1 MAEQLFSD
9 NAQQLIVRLHPDALE
24 YVPTRTKGW
33 RCRLDDLGWT
43 SATMGPHGV
52 EQVLLYSRDGRV
64 AAKMPAFEQIERFY
78 VALLRQLAQR
88 PIFNSVR
95 RALPTRVEP
104 AERVVWL
111 GSSATPAD
119 GAWEALQ
126 VEDRGAVVVTAA
138 GLLLVSAVGST
149 LERIP
154 WDELEGIVTRAPS
167 PHVAQGTTRFYRAR
181 AYVEVPYE
189 KLNPEVVEAIKAHLA
204 ARTPN
209 GARPE
214 GPYRGEVARL
224 FSWEIETARRDE
236 LLEENERVIA
246 AAFGRG
252 EGSLLPILGEGE
264 PGNELDA
271 IPDDGDGTPFSRT
284 DLLLTENRLL
294 RLDREGGAGLV
305 TYQEEVPFRSMPKPM
320 PSGSRLRLGPFDL
333 STDTAQNIDMPEL
346 FVRHYRAQA
355 RNHRPNPFAT
365 EVDEL

>member
-9 NAQQLIVRLHPDALE
+9 NAQQLIVRLLPDALE
-24 YVPTRTKGW
+24 YAPTGTKGW
-33 RCRLDDLGWT
+33 RCRLDDLAWT
-43 SATMGPHGV
+43 SATMGAHGV
-52 EQVLLYSRDGRV
+52 EQVLLYGRDGRI

-88 PIFNSVR
+88 PVFNSVR
-95 RALPTRVEP
+95 RSLPTRVEP

-111 GSSATPAD
+111 GSSTTAAD

-138 GLLLVSAVGST
+138 GLLLVSTVGST
-149 LERIP
+149 IDRIP

-167 PHVAQGTTRFYRAR
+167 PHVAHGSTRFYRAR

-189 KLNPEVVEAIKAHLA
+189 KLSPEVVASVKSHLKS
-204 ARTPN
+204 RTTN
-209 GARPE
+209 GARAE
-214 GPYRGEVARL
+214 GPYRNDVARL
-224 FSWEIETARRDE
+224 FSWEIEAAKRDE
-236 LLEENERVIA
+236 LLDENERVIA
-246 AAFGRG
+246 VAFGRG

-271 IPDDGDGTPFSRT
+271 TPDDIDETPFSRT
-284 DLLLTENRLL
+284 DLILTEKRLL

-320 PSGSRLRLGPFDL
+320 PTGPRLRLGPFEL
-333 STDTAQNIDMPEL
+333 LTDTAQNIDMTDL
-346 FVRHYRAQA
+346 FVRHYRGQA
-355 RNHRPNPFAT
+355 RTHRPNPFAADL
-365 EVDEL
+365 EEA